1 MIILKDLPIRDKKH
15 LRTVRLPG
23 RLDIRFLRDDRL
35 TIFHPLT
42 LSVTVA
48 GYQEITTQG
57 IHAAQFL
64 RRGGV
69 HGTEPFKPTDF
80 LNALLSYLAP
90 VFILLDTSTTLPR
103 GTPRP

>member
-23 RLDIRFLRDDRL
+23 RLDIRFLRDDRF

-57 IHAAQFL
+57 IHSLDTHTIQTHGFL
-64 RRGGV
+64 KR
-69 HGTEPFKPTDF
+69 
-80 LNALLSYLAP
+80 LLSYLAP

>member
-1 MIILKDLPIRDKKH
+1 MIILKDLPVRDKEY

-48 GYQEITTQG
+48 GYQEITTQAFTAL
-57 IHAAQFL
+57 IP
-64 RRGGV
+64 
-69 HGTEPFKPTDF
+69 TPFKPTDF